1 MEFSLK
7 QLFKKNWLAIVTT
20 AVTVAILV
28 YFLITTD
35 GINAMKN
42 VADELQVP
50 WLVLMCFA
58 VIANWALEGLALHY
72 ISRRIYP
79 NWRLKNSI
87 VIGMVG
93 LLYGALTPF
102 SSGGQPMQVYY
113 MNKMGMDTGK
123 AAAIITVKT
132 MVYQVV
138 MVIFAVA
145 MVVWKLPFFQQQNI
159 SNFWFITLIGLAAN
173 LLFISAVFFFS
184 FNRKLTNKIVSGIIT
199 LLHKMHLCKNP
210 EERKEKLL
218 GAFNVY
224 FESTQLVGKSIKM
237 YLIVGVM
244 QVAQIFVTC
253 VVPYCIY
260 RSFNFSGDSLMTMI
274 AAQSFVT
281 MVSAFVPLPGAS
293 GGAEGSFYIYF
304 QMFFKNNTL
313 VPAIFIWRIM
323 SYYLTIFVGCF
334 FAVFGK
340 RIKDQDLLE
349 APCPANVQRDGGQSL
364 PPEDGPDDTTK

>member
-20 AVTVAILV
+20 VITVAILV

-35 GINAMKN
+35 GINAMRA
-42 VADELQVP
+42 VADQLQVP
-50 WLVLMCFA
+50 WLVLMVGA
-58 VIANWALEGLALHY
+58 VLANWALEGLALHY
-72 ISRRIYP
+72 IARRIYP
-79 NWRLKNSI
+79 DWKLRNSI

-113 MNKMGMDTGK
+113 MKKMGMDAGK

-138 MVIFAVA
+138 MVIFAVT

-159 SNFWFITLIGLAAN
+159 SNFWFITLIGLGAN
-173 LLFISAVFFFS
+173 LIFISAVFFFS

-210 EERKEKLL
+210 EERKEKIL
-218 GAFNVY
+218 GAFNMY

-237 YLIVGVM
+237 YLIVGIM
-244 QVAQIFVTC
+244 QVAQIFTTC

-260 RSFNFSGDSLMTMI
+260 RGFNFHDAPLMTMI

-304 QMFFKNNTL
+304 QMFFQNNTL

-323 SYYLTIFVGCF
+323 TYYLTIFVGCF

-340 RIKDQDLLE
+340 RVKCQELQENPNLVSVQADG
-349 APCPANVQRDGGQSL
+349 ANQNL
-364 PPEDGPDDTTK
+364 PPDSKSKN

>member
-7 QLFKKNWLAIVTT
+7 QVFKKNWLAIVTACIT
-20 AVTVAILV
+20 AGILI
-28 YFLITTD
+28 YFLVTTD
-35 GINAMKN
+35 GINAFRA
-42 VADELQVP
+42 VAGDLQIP
-50 WLVLMCFA
+50 WVVLLFGA
-58 VIANWALEGLALHY
+58 VIANWALEGLSLHY
-72 ISRRIYP
+72 ITKRIYP
-79 NWRLKNSI
+79 EWKCWNSI

-113 MNKMGMDTGK
+113 MKKMGMDAGK

-138 MVIFAVA
+138 MVIFAVT

-159 SNFWFITLIGLAAN
+159 SNFWFITLIGLGAN
-173 LLFISAVFFFS
+173 LLFISAVFFFA
-184 FNRKLTNKIVSGIIT
+184 FNQKLTNKIVSAIIT

-210 EERKEKLL
+210 EERKEKIL
-218 GAFNVY
+218 GAFRMY
-224 FESTQLVGKSIKM
+224 FESTRLVGKSVSM
-237 YLIVGVM
+237 YLVVGVM
-244 QVAQIFVTC
+244 QLAQIFVTC
-253 VVPYCIY
+253 IVPYCIY
-260 RSFNFSGDSLMTMI
+260 RSFNFHGASLMNMV

-304 QMFFKNNTL
+304 SMFFKDNTL

-323 SYYLTIFVGCF
+323 TYYLTIFVGCF

-340 RIKDQDLLE
+340 RIAPQPIE
-349 APCPANVQRDGGQSL
+349 ASVSGGAL
-364 PPEDGPDDTTK
+364 PDSEDTDESP

>member
-1 MEFSLK
+1 MDFSLK

-20 AVTVAILV
+20 VITAGILI

-35 GINAMKN
+35 GINAMRN
-42 VADELQVP
+42 VADQLQVP
-50 WLVLMCFA
+50 WLVLMCGA
-58 VIANWALEGLALHY
+58 VLANWALEGLALHY
-72 ISRRIYP
+72 IARRIYP
-79 NWRLKNSI
+79 AWRLLNSI

-113 MNKMGMDTGK
+113 MTKMGMDPGK

-145 MVVWKLPFFQQQNI
+145 MVVWKLPFFQQQHI

-173 LLFISAVFFFS
+173 LIFIGAVFFFS
-184 FNRKLTNKIVSGIIT
+184 FNRRLTNKIVSGVIT
-199 LLHKMHLCKNP
+199 LLYKMHLCKHP
-210 EERKEKLL
+210 EQRKEKIL
-218 GAFNVY
+218 GAFQMY
-224 FESTQLVGKSIKM
+224 FESTQLVGKSVKM
-237 YLIVGVM
+237 YLIVGVL
-244 QVAQIFVTC
+244 QVTQIFVTC

-260 RSFNFSGDSLMTMI
+260 RGFNFSGDSLMTMI

-304 QMFFKNNTL
+304 QMFFQNNTL
-313 VPAIFIWRIM
+313 VPAIFLWRIM
-323 SYYLTIFVGCF
+323 TYYLTIVVGCF

-340 RIKDQDLLE
+340 RIPRQELWENPKL
-349 APCPANVQRDGGQSL
+349 ASVPAGGAQPL
-364 PPEDGPDDTTK
+364 PPEDQEPPKTE

>member
-20 AVTVAILV
+20 AITVAVLV
-28 YFLITTD
+28 YFLVTTD
-35 GINAMKN
+35 GINAFLS
-42 VADELQVP
+42 VASDLKVS
-50 WLVLMCFA
+50 WIVLMFVA
-58 VIANWALEGLALHY
+58 VFANWALEGTALHY
-72 ISRRIYP
+72 ITRRIYP
-79 NWRLKNSI
+79 DWPLKNSI

-102 SSGGQPMQVYY
+102 SSGGQPMQVYF
-113 MNKMGMDTGK
+113 MKKMGADPGK
-123 AAAIITVKT
+123 AAAVITVKT

-138 MVIFAVA
+138 MVIFAVV

-184 FNRKLTNKIVSGIIT
+184 FHQKLTSRIVTALIN

-210 EERKEKLL
+210 EKRKESIL
-218 GAFNVY
+218 GAFRMY
-224 FESTQLVGKSIKM
+224 FESTRLVGRSVSM
-237 YLIVGVM
+237 YLVVGIM
-244 QVAQIFVTC
+244 QMAQIFVTC
-253 VVPYCIY
+253 IVPYCIY
-260 RSFNFSGDSLMTMI
+260 RSFGFHGASLMNMV

-304 QMFFKNNTL
+304 NMFFQKNTL

-323 SYYLTIFVGCF
+323 TYYLTIFVGCF

-340 RIKDQDLLE
+340 RI
-349 APCPANVQRDGGQSL
+349 PCRTLRENPKLAKVQLQS
-364 PPEDGPDDTTK
+364 PDDIPFSE